1 MALIAPSRSD
11 PSARV
16 MEKSAAVVV
25 GAKLG
30 VELGSSQGMP
40 HAAGHS
46 SLSTI
51 PSLLSDSHRL
61 VGKIATHPQL
71 RLLLPISKTVS
82 GSSMHSNVGFADG
95 WGDTVGIM
103 EMVGVLEG
111 SRDGNLLGTSDGK
124 LVGVALGVLVGE
136 DVGAKL

>member
-1 MALIAPSRSD
+1 
-11 PSARV
+11 
-16 MEKSAAVVV
+16 
-25 GAKLG
+25 
-30 VELGSSQGMP
+30 
-40 HAAGHS
+40 
-46 SLSTI
+46 
-51 PSLLSDSHRL
+51 
-61 VGKIATHPQL
+61 
-71 RLLLPISKTVS
+71 
-82 GSSMHSNVGFADG
+82 MHSNVGFADG